1 MSIPPTLPSANFNR
15 PPRLQLP
22 TLPDEVVEIPPPP
35 KPADLPEQSLWITML
50 PVLGIGVM
58 ALFYVLRA
66 FGGDTFGSAIF
77 AIPMLLLAVFTIG
90 GTIAAQRWR
99 RREYRRR
106 QIESDTNY
114 LRLLE
119 RKQIQLQAAHD
130 VQLALLQT
138 QYPAPETYLN
148 RALAPD
154 AQLWERRPE
163 DDDFLSVRPGLGRVL
178 SAIKIRTPHA
188 ETDAT
193 LLDRALALADQYRL
207 LPDAPVVLS
216 LKSDHALGMYGK
228 RASVLKNMRA
238 LLCQLAL
245 THSPQDL
252 HVYLISSKAS
262 LNDWR
267 WLRWLPH
274 INPTEAAQPEDRIA
288 FTMDHTRRLLGTL
301 AQLMDERR
309 ENRQVSR
316 LPHVLVIFDVPQ
328 PADMESVF
336 TTLLREGH
344 LAGMSVM
351 CLTTQFEDVP
361 SDCRTVLEITPDE
374 RFLYQRIGDN
384 NATIVG
390 SQLDTLPLPD
400 AEHIARALASIQM
413 TEIGSAGRIP
423 PRVDFLELYNAQYVE
438 DLLDIIKT
446 RWRRQIQK
454 GVLPHPV
461 PIGRESL
468 AVTTELLFDEDH
480 HGPHGVLAGTTG
492 SGKSELLQ
500 ALVCGLA
507 LEHDPRLLNMLL
519 IDFKGGSTFNVFAEL
534 PHVVG
539 MVTNL
544 DGVHIRRT
552 LEALKAEIQWRQEF
566 LKQKNMR
573 DITQY
578 HRYFSRSDDQ
588 IRSLE
593 YEPLPHLF
601 IIVDEF
607 AQLAREMPDFMQEL
621 VRTAQIGRSL
631 GLHLILGTQ
640 SPMDVITD
648 DMNANLQFRICLRV
662 QNTESSRAM
671 LRRPDAA
678 YLPSGQPGRGYL
690 QVGER
695 GVFKLFQTAYAGAEY
710 EPDSGQDQSLVLE
723 LVTDEGNVVN
733 LMPEN
738 PSSYPGLDAAQPYTV
753 ARAISDLITAYSE
766 KHKIPHQRPLLLDPL
781 TDKFTLAEPYQRIKP
796 GGWNGQVWQPAG
808 YDHEGYP
815 IPIGSAP
822 IGLVDDVYNRTQ
834 HPLWLHLN
842 MREQGKDGHV
852 LIVGSPGSGKTMALR
867 TIALSLALLHAPDA
881 VHLYFLS
888 FTGTGLNDISQLP
901 HAGRVIHGTETE
913 RMRRLFGR
921 LIQIL
926 ENRQAAT
933 ARSYKPQIVV
943 FIDQFE
949 QFRDACRDTHLGDFE
964 RLINEGRSAG
974 IYVVFTASSVAAV
987 PDRVRSLVQ
996 QRIALHIGNPSDYV
1010 LMVGRIE
1017 GVIDDHLP
1025 PGRGYVYQS
1034 PPLLCQISLPSRGTN
1049 PDDHAAAEDMQT
1061 TIQAMR
1067 RAYLA
1072 IKKVRPDAATQDDFH
1087 APPPVRELPTRVPF
1101 ASLLNLQ
1108 PLHHDP
1114 TFTIKTPL
1122 GRHDDDALT
1131 LFTLDWRSAGPDF
1144 VITGSPGSGK
1154 TNLLHAAILMSARQY
1169 APQQLRFILVDVNR
1183 RSLHPLIPLKHVLKY
1198 VTDAADLRAQLMQLQ
1213 AELAA
1218 AHTPENE
1225 IKPALEYPATVIV
1238 IDDYDSLTEAL
1249 SLEPDVLR
1257 LLRDL
1262 LRQYGDTRLFVWVAG
1277 YLERTSDPLMKHLL
1291 LRRAGFA
1298 FSTKESLQKLY
1309 VRTVHL
1315 SGDAMPEGR
1324 AYFARSNGVQVVQM
1338 ALVEDT
1344 AQQVTQLNN
1353 SVWRTSDRA
1362 KWHSLAVPVS
1372 SSQAANLPAASPN
1385 HGDVEIDVAGLIEDL
1400 LGKKPE

>member
-1 MSIPPTLPSANFNR
+1 MSIPPLPSANFNR

-35 KPADLPEQSLWITML
+35 KPVDMPEQSVWITIL

-66 FGGDTFGSAIF
+66 VGGDTFGSAIF
-77 AIPMLLLAVFTIG
+77 AVPMLLLAVFTIG
-90 GTIAAQRWR
+90 GTLAAQRWR

-106 QIESDTNY
+106 QIENDVNY

-119 RKQIQLQAAHD
+119 RKQIQLQAAQD
-130 VQLALLQT
+130 VQMALLHI
-138 QYPAPETYLN
+138 QYPPPETYLN
-148 RALAPD
+148 RALSPD
-154 AQLWERRPE
+154 SQLWERRPE
-163 DDDFLSVRPGLGRVL
+163 DGDFLSVRLGIGRIP
-178 SAIKIRTPHA
+178 SAVPLRTPHA
-188 ETDAT
+188 ETDASF
-193 LLDRALALADQYRL
+193 LDRALALADMYRL
-207 LPDAPVVLS
+207 LPDAPVVIS
-216 LKSDHALGMYGK
+216 LKHDHATGIYGK
-228 RASVLKNMRA
+228 RSVVLRSIRA
-238 LLCQLAL
+238 LISQLAL
-245 THSPQDL
+245 THSPQDV
-252 HVYLISSKAS
+252 HIYLISSKAS
-262 LNDWR
+262 INDWR

-274 INPTEAAQPEDRIA
+274 VNQLETNAPAERIA
-288 FTMDHTRRLLGTL
+288 FTTDSTRRLLGTL

-309 ENRQVSR
+309 ENRQMAR
-316 LPHVLVIFDVPQ
+316 IPHLLVIFDVPQ
-328 PADMESVF
+328 PADMETVF

-344 LAGMSVM
+344 LVGVSVL

-361 SDCRTVLEITPDE
+361 GDCRTVLEIMPDDH
-374 RFLYQRIGDN
+374 FLYRRTGDN
-384 NATIVG
+384 STHIVG
-390 SQLDTLPLPD
+390 SQIDMLPLQEG
-400 AEHIARALASIQM
+400 EHISRALASIQM
-413 TEIGSAGRIP
+413 TEVGTVGRIP
-423 PRVDFLELYNAQYVE
+423 PRVDFLELYNAKYVE
-438 DLLDIIKT
+438 DLLDIIQT

-544 DGVHIRRT
+544 DGIHIRRT

-578 HRYFSRSDDQ
+578 HRYFSRSDEQ
-588 IRSLE
+588 IRSIE

-678 YLPSGQPGRGYL
+678 YLPAGQPGRGYL

-695 GVFKLFQTAYAGAEY
+695 GIFKLFQTAYAGAEY
-710 EPDSGQDQSLVLE
+710 EPDSGQEQSLVLE
-723 LVTDEGNVVN
+723 LVTDEGNIIN
-733 LMPEN
+733 LLPEN
-738 PSSYPGLDAAQPYTV
+738 PSSYPSLDAAQPYTV
-753 ARAISDLITAYSE
+753 AHAISDLITAYSE
-766 KHKIPHQRPLLLDPL
+766 KHKIPRQRPLLLAPL
-781 TDKFTLAEPYQRIKP
+781 NDKITLAEPYQRIKP

-808 YDHEGYP
+808 YDHDGYP

-867 TIALSLALLHAPDA
+867 TIAFSLALLHAPDA

-901 HAGRVIHGTETE
+901 HAVRVIHGTETE
-913 RMRRLFGR
+913 RVRRLFGR
-921 LIQIL
+921 LIKIL
-926 ENRQAAT
+926 EDRQAAT

-949 QFRDACRDTHLGDFE
+949 QFRDSCRDTHLGDFE
-964 RLINEGRSAG
+964 RLINEGRSTG
-974 IYVVFTASSVAAV
+974 IYLVFTASSVAAV
-987 PDRVRSLVQ
+987 PDRIRSLVQ
-996 QRIALHIGNPSDYV
+996 QRIALHIGNPGDYV

-1017 GVIDDHLP
+1017 GVMDDHIP
-1025 PGRGYVYQS
+1025 PGRGYLYQS
-1034 PPLLCQISLPSRGTN
+1034 PPLLCQISLPARGAN
-1049 PDDHAAAEDMQT
+1049 PDDHAAADDMNN

-1067 RAYLA
+1067 RAYLTM
-1072 IKKVRPDAATQDDFH
+1072 KKIRPDAATPDDFH
-1087 APPPVRELPTRVPF
+1087 APAPVRELPARIPF
-1101 ASLLNLQ
+1101 GTLLNLQ
-1108 PLHHDP
+1108 PTHDDP
-1114 TFTIKTPL
+1114 ALNIKTLL
-1122 GRHDDDALT
+1122 GRCDDDALSP
-1131 LFTLDWRSAGPDF
+1131 FTLDWRSAGPDF
-1144 VITGSPGSGK
+1144 VVTGSPGSGK
-1154 TNLLHAAILMSARQY
+1154 TNMLHAAVLMAARQY
-1169 APQQLRFILVDVNR
+1169 APQQVRFILVDVNR

-1198 VTDAADLRAQLMQLQ
+1198 VTDAADLRAQLTQLQ

-1218 AHTPENE
+1218 AHTPEND
-1225 IKPALEYPATVIV
+1225 IKPGLSYPATVIV

-1249 SLEPDVLR
+1249 SIEQDVLR

-1262 LRQYGDTRLFVWVAG
+1262 LRQYGDTRIFVWVAG
-1277 YLERTSDPLMKHLL
+1277 YLERTTDPLLKHLL

-1315 SGDAMPEGR
+1315 SGDVMPEGR
-1324 AYFARSNGVQVVQM
+1324 AYFARNNSVQVVQI

-1344 AQQVTQLNN
+1344 PQQVTYLNHEL
-1353 SVWRTSDRA
+1353 WRTSDRA
-1362 KWHSLAVPVS
+1362 KWHSLAPTPPM
-1372 SSQAANLPAASPN
+1372 QAAHTPNMPAANAS
-1385 HGDVEIDVAGLIEDL
+1385 DVEIDVAGLIDDL